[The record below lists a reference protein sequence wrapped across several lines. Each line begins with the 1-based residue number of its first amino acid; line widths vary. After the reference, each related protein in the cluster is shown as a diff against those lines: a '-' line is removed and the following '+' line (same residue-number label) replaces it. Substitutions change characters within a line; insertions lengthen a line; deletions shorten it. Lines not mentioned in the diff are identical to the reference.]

1 MAKARG
7 GWSAEQGEPAYNRFQ
22 PGPQPPV
29 QGMHASGRRTIS
41 GEARNIERTSEQGG
55 INYQR
60 TFQVLTFRIERRGN
74 DGDLRESVTVRLRG
88 QRIVG
93 NVREG
98 ELVEVRRRQGKR
110 GVIHVRS
117 FRNLATGS
125 VVTATGLFLGWR
137 GALAVVVGLLVLGAG
152 WFAWTQGLDKTQP
165 GPHPTQQASASTR
178 PTQPASVTSPIVV
191 APPPT
196 AVTSPSASGSATDSG
211 SGKTFPLPN
220 VVGDQLSDAEQIL
233 MAQGLVTQVVTTRGP
248 TPGLVVKE
256 IGYHGQSQEIPGPDS
271 QVSVGDT
278 VIIEIE
284 GQSTSPPATST
295 AGGSPTAPPATGS
308 SSPPVSTAPVSAVI
322 APPATAAAPD
332 Q

>member
-1 MAKARG
+1 MPKARG
-7 GWSAEQGEPAYNRFQ
+7 GWSAEQGGPADNRFQ
-22 PGPQPPV
+22 PGPQPPF

-60 TFQVLTFRIERRGN
+60 TFQVLTFRIERRGY

-98 ELVEVRRRQGKR
+98 ELVEVRRRQGRR

-117 FRNLATGS
+117 FRNLATGA

-137 GALAVVVGLLVLGAG
+137 GALATIGLLVLGAG
-152 WFAWTQGLDKTQP
+152 WFAWTHVLDKTQP
-165 GPHPTQQASASTR
+165 GPHPTQQVSVSTL
-178 PTQPASVTSPIVV
+178 PTQPVPVTNPIVG

-196 AVTSPSASGSATDSG
+196 AATSPSASGSATDSG
-211 SGKTFPLPN
+211 PGKTFPLPN

-233 MAQGLVTQVVTTRGP
+233 MAQGLITQVVTTRGP
-248 TPGLVVKE
+248 TPGLVIKE

-284 GQSTSPPATST
+284 GQPTSPPATST
-295 AGGSPTAPPATGS
+295 TGGSPTAPPATGS
-308 SSPPVSTAPVSAVI
+308 SSPPVSTAPASAVI
-322 APPATAAAPD
+322 APPATAGAPD